1 MNLMGTPPQ
10 GGGIPPLETAEQLTT
25 KAAVAGRY
33 GGVKQRAAIAARFE
47 MSSSEMQAGFTP
59 LVPFSGVPS
68 AVKQAAATKR
78 DVWLDPV
85 LAPSLALAPRWAR
98 GERREARG

>member
-1 MNLMGTPPQ
+1 
-10 GGGIPPLETAEQLTT
+10 
-25 KAAVAGRY
+25 
-33 GGVKQRAAIAARFE
+33 
-47 MSSSEMQAGFTP
+47 MQAGFTP

-85 LAPSLALAPRWAR
+85 LAPSLALAPAMGEGRKAR
-98 GERREARG
+98 GERLELKNPDAANGVPRLCSGADEHPGPSAALRIHKSAMSAESQPNNR